1 MWRIRTYIRIHLAV
15 LNTHQTN
22 AYLYHIVLSLFI
34 FLFLSDPLSLS
45 LSSLSPLTS
54 TRCQIFL
61 WLFPIVGP
69 RWGSGPKPL
78 RFRGKAS
85 VPTLLNQNGCGVM
98 MMIMSGHSPASSLGT
113 RPLSKS
119 PRPNA

>member
-45 LSSLSPLTS
+45 LLSFSPDLHTLPDLSLALPH
-54 TRCQIFL
+54 R
-61 WLFPIVGP
+61 GP
-69 RWGSGPKPL
+69 TLGVRA
-78 RFRGKAS
+78 KAS
-85 VPTLLNQNGCGVM
+85 EV
-98 MMIMSGHSPASSLGT
+98 
-113 RPLSKS
+113 
-119 PRPNA
+119 